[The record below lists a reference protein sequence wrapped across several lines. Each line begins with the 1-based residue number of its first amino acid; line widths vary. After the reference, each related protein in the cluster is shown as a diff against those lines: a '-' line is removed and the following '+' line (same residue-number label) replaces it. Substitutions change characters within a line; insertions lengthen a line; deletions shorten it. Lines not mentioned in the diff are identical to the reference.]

1 MSKSKSGGN
10 FLYILLSIIIIGLL
24 GGGGFMVFRDTTP
37 PVISLTPGEGPLG
50 KSAVMT
56 LNVEDPGSGLKNV
69 EIRWNQGD
77 KGGSLL
83 VRDFEDLP
91 PAFSAEINL
100 PDEGVKD
107 GEITVTVKA
116 KDGSIYPFAH
126 GGKSVTT
133 YTYAL
138 DTKAPR
144 TSLSSAIHNLNQGG
158 AGIVLFS
165 LNEDVEKAGV
175 QVGERFFPA
184 YRLQCGLP
192 EDGQYACMFAIPWDT
207 PPSQFQPLIVAVDKA
222 GNESK
227 RGFPFHA
234 NARNF
239 RKDRIGLSDGFMQ
252 AKMPE
257 FAEHFSDGM
266 SYKDQFLYVN
276 QQMRKSN
283 RARLLEIGRDTAPCP
298 LWKGAF
304 LRMPNAA
311 NRARFADNRDYIY
324 NGEKIDNQT
333 HLGIDLASLA
343 NDPVPA
349 ANSGTVVF
357 ADYLGIYGN
366 VVIVDH
372 GLGLQTL
379 YAHLSQIDV
388 QMGDNVER
396 GSILGK
402 TGLTG
407 MAGGD
412 HLHYGVLVSGIPV
425 QPVEWW
431 DGTWIEHNITSKL
444 SVK

>member
-1 MSKSKSGGN
+1 MSKSKSGSN
-10 FLYILLSIIIIGLL
+10 FVYILLSILIVAIL
-24 GGGGFMVFRDTTP
+24 GGGGFIVFRDTTP
-37 PVISLTPGEGPLG
+37 PVITLSPEDGPLG
-50 KSAVMT
+50 ESTKMT
-56 LNVEDPGSGLKNV
+56 LNVSDAGSGLQNL
-69 EIRWNQGD
+69 EIRWDQGE
-77 KGGSLL
+77 KGGTLL
-83 VRDFEDLP
+83 VRDFANMP
-91 PAFSAEINL
+91 PNFSAEISL
-100 PDEGVKD
+100 PENGVKD
-107 GEITVTVKA
+107 GEVRITVKA
-116 KDGSIYPFAH
+116 KDGSIYPFGPA
-126 GGKSVTT
+126 GKSMSS

-158 AGIVLFS
+158 TGIVLFN
-165 LNEDVEKAGV
+165 LNEEVEKAGV
-175 QVGERFFPA
+175 QVGDRFFPA
-184 YRLQCGLP
+184 YKLQCRLP
-192 EDGQYACMFAIPWDT
+192 EDGQYACLFAIPWDT

-257 FAEHFSDGM
+257 FAAHFSEGM
-266 SYKDQFLYVN
+266 SYQEQFLLVN
-276 QQMRKSN
+276 RQMRKEN
-283 RARLLEIGRDTAPCP
+283 RAKLIEIGRDTAPCP
-298 LWKGAF
+298 LWKGTF
-304 LRMPNAA
+304 KRLPNSA

-324 NGEKIDNQT
+324 KGQKIDNQT

-366 VVIVDH
+366 VVILDH
-372 GLGLQTL
+372 GLGLQSL

-388 QMGDNVER
+388 AVGDTLER
-396 GSILGK
+396 GTILGK

-425 QPVEWW
+425 QPIEWW
-431 DGTWIEHNITSKL
+431 DATWIENNITSKL
-444 SVK
+444 SLN